1 MAFTAQDVK
10 TLREIT
16 GCGMMDCKKALTE
29 TNGDQEKAI
38 ELLREKGL
46 AAAAKKAGRIAAEG
60 IVKAYVDTAKKVGVV
75 IEVNAETD
83 FVAKNADFQAFVND
97 VATVI
102 IKENPA
108 DVDALKACKMGEL
121 TVETALQEKVLTIG
135 ENLQIRRF
143 ERFDNSTVNVAY
155 NHMGGVIGVLVG
167 LEVSDNLKDNAAVK
181 ELGKDIGM
189 QAAAMN
195 PSFLDKSDVDEAT
208 LAKEKE
214 ILLIQALEENKT
226 AAKPKPEQIIHKMV
240 DGRIGKYYE
249 ENCLLQQA
257 FVKENKVSVEA
268 HIKAVAKELGG
279 EIKLVKCVRFEKG
292 EGIEKKVDDFAAE
305 VASMAK

>member
-1 MAFTAQDVK
+1 MAFTAADVK
-10 TLREIT
+10 KLREMT
-16 GCGMMDCKKALTE
+16 SVGMMECKKALTE
-29 TNGDQEKAI
+29 ADGDFDKAI

-46 AAAAKKAGRIAAEG
+46 AKAAKKADRIAAEG
-60 IVKAYVDTAKKVGVV
+60 VVCAKVCDECGIAAIV
-75 IEVNAETD
+75 EVNAETD

-135 ENLQIRRF
+135 ENIQIRRF
-143 ERFDNSTVNVAY
+143 ARFDANTVNVAY
-155 NHMGGVIGVLVG
+155 NHLGGVIGTLVA
-167 LEVSDNLKDNAAVK
+167 LEVSDNLKDNATVK

-195 PSFLDKSDVDEAT
+195 PAFMDKSEVDEST

-214 ILLIQALEENKT
+214 ILLAQALEENKT

-240 DGRIGKYYE
+240 EGRIGKYYE

-257 FVKENKVSVEA
+257 FVKENKVSVEQ
-268 HIKAVAKELGG
+268 HIAAVAKELGG
-279 EIKLVKCVRFEKG
+279 EIKLVKFTRFEKG

>member
-1 MAFTAQDVK
+1 
-10 TLREIT
+10 
-16 GCGMMDCKKALTE
+16 
-29 TNGDQEKAI
+29 
-38 ELLREKGL
+38 
-46 AAAAKKAGRIAAEG
+46 
-60 IVKAYVDTAKKVGVV
+60 
-75 IEVNAETD
+75 
-83 FVAKNADFQAFVND
+83 
-97 VATVI
+97 
-102 IKENPA
+102 
-108 DVDALKACKMGEL
+108 MGEG
-121 TVETALQEKVLTIG
+121 TVQDALQEKVLTIG

-143 ERFDNSTVNVAY
+143 DRFDNSTVNVAY

-167 LEVSDNLKDNAAVK
+167 LEVSEGLKDNATVK

-249 ENCLLQQA
+249 ENCSCSRLSLRRTRFPLRLTSRLLPR
-257 FVKENKVSVEA
+257 SW
-268 HIKAVAKELGG
+268 
-279 EIKLVKCVRFEKG
+279 
-292 EGIEKKVDDFAAE
+292 AAR
-305 VASMAK
+305 SSS

>member
-1 MAFTAQDVK
+1 MRTS
-10 TLREIT
+10 RS
-16 GCGMMDCKKALTE
+16 
-29 TNGDQEKAI
+29 
-38 ELLREKGL
+38 
-46 AAAAKKAGRIAAEG
+46 
-60 IVKAYVDTAKKVGVV
+60 VV
-75 IEVNAETD
+75 SLC
-83 FVAKNADFQAFVND
+83 F
-97 VATVI
+97 
-102 IKENPA
+102 
-108 DVDALKACKMGEL
+108 DA
-121 TVETALQEKVLTIG
+121 
-135 ENLQIRRF
+135 N
-143 ERFDNSTVNVAY
+143 TVNVAY
-155 NHMGGVIGVLVG
+155 NHMGGVIGTLVA
-167 LEVSDNLKDNAAVK
+167 LEVSDNLKDNATVK

>member
-83 FVAKNADFQAFVND
+83 FVAKNADFQKFASD
-97 VATVI
+97 VAKVVI
-102 IKENPA
+102 AENPA
-108 DVDALKACKMGEL
+108 DLDALKAAKMGDV
-121 TVETALQEKVLTIG
+121 TVEGALQEKVLTIG

-143 ERFDNSTVNVAY
+143 ERYDESTVNVGY
-155 NHMGGVIGVLVG
+155 THMGGVIGVLVG
-167 LEVSDNLKDNAAVK
+167 LEVSDNLKGNPAVV

-189 QAAAMN
+189 QAAAMR
-195 PSFLDKSDVDEAT
+195 PLFMDKSDVDQAT
-208 LAKEKE
+208 LDKEKE
-214 ILLIQALEENKT
+214 ILLIQATEENKT
-226 AAKPKPEQIIHKMV
+226 AAKPKPQQIIEKMV
-240 DGRIGKYYE
+240 MGRIGKYYE

-257 FVKENKVSVEA
+257 FVKENKVSVEK
-268 HIKAVAKELGG
+268 HIAAVAKELGG
-279 EIKLVKCVRFEKG
+279 SIKLVKYTRYEKG
-292 EGIEKKVDDFAAE
+292 EGIEKKQDDFAAE

>member
-1 MAFTAQDVK
+1 
-10 TLREIT
+10 
-16 GCGMMDCKKALTE
+16 
-29 TNGDQEKAI
+29 
-38 ELLREKGL
+38 
-46 AAAAKKAGRIAAEG
+46 
-60 IVKAYVDTAKKVGVV
+60 
-75 IEVNAETD
+75 
-83 FVAKNADFQAFVND
+83 
-97 VATVI
+97 
-102 IKENPA
+102 
-108 DVDALKACKMGEL
+108 
-121 TVETALQEKVLTIG
+121 EKVLTIG

-167 LEVSDNLKDNAAVK
+167 LEVSEGLKDNATVK

>member
-1 MAFTAQDVK
+1 MAFTAADVK
-10 TLREIT
+10 KLREMT
-16 GCGMMDCKKALTE
+16 SVGMMECKKALTE
-29 TNGDQEKAI
+29 ADGDFDKAI

-46 AAAAKKAGRIAAEG
+46 AKAAKKADRVAAEG
-60 IVKAYVDTAKKVGVV
+60 VVCAKVCDECGIAAIV
-75 IEVNAETD
+75 EVNAETD

-135 ENLQIRRF
+135 ENIQIRRF
-143 ERFDNSTVNVAY
+143 ARFDANTVNVAY
-155 NHMGGVIGVLVG
+155 NHMGGVIGTLVA

-195 PSFLDKSDVDEAT
+195 PAFMDKSEVDEST

-214 ILLIQALEENKT
+214 ILLAQALEENKT

-240 DGRIGKYYE
+240 EGRIGKYYE

-257 FVKENKVSVEA
+257 FVKENKVSVEQ
-268 HIKAVAKELGG
+268 HIAAVAKELGG
-279 EIKLVKCVRFEKG
+279 EIKLVKCVRFERG
-292 EGIEKKVDDFAAE
+292 EGIEKKQDDFAAE

>member
-1 MAFTAQDVK
+1 MAFTAADVK
-10 TLREIT
+10 KLREMT
-16 GCGMMDCKKALTE
+16 SVGMMECKKALTE
-29 TNGDQEKAI
+29 ADGDFDKAI

-46 AAAAKKAGRIAAEG
+46 AKAAKKADRIAAEG
-60 IVKAYVDTAKKVGVV
+60 VVCAKVCDECGIAAIV
-75 IEVNAETD
+75 EVNAETD

-135 ENLQIRRF
+135 ENIQIRRF
-143 ERFDNSTVNVAY
+143 ARFDANTVNVAY
-155 NHMGGVIGVLVG
+155 NHMGGVIGTLVA
-167 LEVSDNLKDNAAVK
+167 LEVSDNLRDNATVK

-195 PSFLDKSDVDEAT
+195 PAFMDKSEVDEAT

-214 ILLIQALEENKT
+214 ILLAQALEENKT

-240 DGRIGKYYE
+240 EGRIGKYYE

-257 FVKENKVSVEA
+257 FVKENKVTVEQ
-268 HIKAVAKELGG
+268 HIAAVAKELGG
-279 EIKLVKCVRFEKG
+279 EIKLVKCVRFERG
-292 EGIEKKVDDFAAE
+292 EGIEKKQDDFAAE

>member
-1 MAFTAQDVK
+1 MAFTAADVK
-10 TLREIT
+10 KLREMT
-16 GCGMMDCKKALTE
+16 SVGMMECKKALTE
-29 TNGDQEKAI
+29 ADGDFDKAI

-46 AAAAKKAGRIAAEG
+46 AKAAKKADRIAAEG
-60 IVKAYVDTAKKVGVV
+60 VVCAKVCDECGIAAIV
-75 IEVNAETD
+75 EVNAETD

-135 ENLQIRRF
+135 ENIQIRRF
-143 ERFDNSTVNVAY
+143 ARFDANTVNVAY
-155 NHMGGVIGVLVG
+155 NHMGGVIGTLVA
-167 LEVSDNLKDNAAVK
+167 LEVSDNLKDNATVK

-195 PSFLDKSDVDEAT
+195 PAFMDKSEVDEST

-214 ILLIQALEENKT
+214 ILLAQALEENKT

-240 DGRIGKYYE
+240 EGRIGKYYE

-257 FVKENKVSVEA
+257 FVKENKVTVEQ
-268 HIKAVAKELGG
+268 HIAAVAKELGG
-279 EIKLVKCVRFEKG
+279 EIKLVKCVRFERG
-292 EGIEKKVDDFAAE
+292 EGIEKKQDDFAAE

>member
-1 MAFTAQDVK
+1 MAFTAADVK
-10 TLREIT
+10 KLREMT
-16 GCGMMDCKKALTE
+16 SVGMMECKKALTE
-29 TNGDQEKAI
+29 ADGDFDKAI

-46 AAAAKKAGRIAAEG
+46 AKAAKKADRVAAEG
-60 IVKAYVDTAKKVGVV
+60 VVCAKVCDECGIAAIV
-75 IEVNAETD
+75 EVNAETD

-108 DVDALKACKMGEL
+108 DVEALKACKMGEL

-135 ENLQIRRF
+135 ENIQIRRF
-143 ERFDNSTVNVAY
+143 ARFDANTVNVAY
-155 NHMGGVIGVLVG
+155 NHMGGVIGTLVA
-167 LEVSDNLKDNAAVK
+167 LEVSDNLKDNATVK

-195 PSFLDKSDVDEAT
+195 PAFMDKSEVDEST

-214 ILLIQALEENKT
+214 ILLAQALEENKT

-240 DGRIGKYYE
+240 EGRIGKYYE

-257 FVKENKVSVEA
+257 FVKENKVTVEQ
-268 HIKAVAKELGG
+268 HIAAVAKELGG
-279 EIKLVKCVRFEKG
+279 EIKLVKCVRFERG
-292 EGIEKKVDDFAAE
+292 EGIEKKQDDFAAE